1 MILKAIEQCLREIYQ
16 IELPLSVE
24 DFLIDQHTLESV
36 MERGNCR
43 IAHRKAGGFLLISEG
58 SDDLY
63 LAVYLDGRII
73 SNLTSN
79 DPRNSLNSDNLADFC
94 TATEEVS
101 HFAYTAWNALQSKPV
116 TPLELELQGEVD
128 KFVTCYFFLNGQG
141 DRNLLPSLKAQL
153 FEEFSLDEQLA
164 AEQRAR
170 YLTASQYAGRY
181 CHHLEQ
187 SYVREGLPEAMI
199 RDLRRFYRM
208 GMEGKFLHIQRSL
221 LQ

>member
-1 MILKAIEQCLREIYQ
+1 MILNAIEQSLQEIYK

-24 DFLIDQHTLESV
+24 DFLIDRHTLESV
-36 MERGNCR
+36 LERGNCR
-43 IAHRKAGGFLLISEG
+43 IAHRQADGFLLISEG

-63 LAVYLDGRII
+63 LAVYLDDRII
-73 SNLTSN
+73 SNLTRN

-94 TATEEVS
+94 TATEEIS

-116 TPLELELQGEVD
+116 TPLELELQAEVD
-128 KFVTCYFFLNGQG
+128 KFVTCYFFLSGHR
-141 DRNLLPSLKAQL
+141 DRNLLPGLKTQL
-153 FEEFSLDEQLA
+153 FEEFTLDEQLA

-187 SYVREGLPEAMI
+187 AYVQVGSPAAMI

-208 GMEGKFLHIQRSL
+208 GMEGKFIHIQRSL